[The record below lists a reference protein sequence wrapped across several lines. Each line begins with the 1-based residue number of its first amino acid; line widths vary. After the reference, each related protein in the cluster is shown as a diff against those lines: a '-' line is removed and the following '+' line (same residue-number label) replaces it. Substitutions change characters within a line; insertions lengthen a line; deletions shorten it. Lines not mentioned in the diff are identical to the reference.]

1 MTLFYS
7 NKPNTLSLDESNH
20 CLRTLRK
27 KINDTI
33 LITQGNGVIYRAKII
48 DITNNVIT
56 YQNIKLVE
64 KKKKKVHIHIAI
76 APPKNRTRFE
86 WFLEKVTEIG
96 VDIISPVICENSER
110 RKINYDR
117 SKKIIISA
125 MKQSKNSFLP
135 IINKPIPFNDIIKK
149 NTQNS
154 YIAHCYQDDKKD
166 FKNLLLNDKKIHE
179 VTLFIGPEGDF
190 SKKELNFAI
199 NMGITPVTLGE
210 SRFRTETA
218 GIIGCNM
225 INLLA

>member
-7 NKPNTLSLDESNH
+7 KKLNTLSSDESNH

-27 KINDTI
+27 KTNDTI
-33 LITQGNGVIYRAKII
+33 LITQGDGVIHSAKIV
-48 DITNNVIT
+48 DITNNIVT
-56 YQNIKLVE
+56 YQNIKIVE

-96 VDIISPVICENSER
+96 IDIISPVICENSER
-110 RKINYDR
+110 REINYDR
-117 SKKIIISA
+117 SKKILISA

-135 IINKPIPFNDIIKK
+135 IINKPILFNDIVKK
-149 NTQNS
+149 STQNS

-166 FKNLLLNDKKIHE
+166 FKNILLNKKKLHE

-199 NMGITPVTLGE
+199 KMGIIPVTLGE
-210 SRFRTETA
+210 NRLRTETA